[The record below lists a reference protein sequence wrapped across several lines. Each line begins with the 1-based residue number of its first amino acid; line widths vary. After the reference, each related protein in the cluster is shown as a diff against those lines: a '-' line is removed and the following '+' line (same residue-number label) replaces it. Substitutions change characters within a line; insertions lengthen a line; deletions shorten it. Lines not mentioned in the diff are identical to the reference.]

1 MQGTSVFLILSIVLF
16 ASSCRDNQKEYIQEV
31 DYQYFLQQT
40 SQPGL
45 TQTEFRNIYDVYQ
58 DSIENATLGKTI
70 PAVRIANTS
79 GDSLKLTS
87 IIKDT
92 SLIYV
97 ADAHC
102 SFGLTGFRNDI
113 PYIIKKFHKKN
124 KPIDLICL
132 LRRTE
137 NDQRFPG
144 KFQKVHRELQDIY
157 DKFWIIGDEE
167 ALRLNA
173 WGTKSFLCDA
183 NGKVFYTVSGISRQ
197 GPGSTFKR
205 MWKACQK

>member
-1 MQGTSVFLILSIVLF
+1 MRGTSVFLILSIVFF
-16 ASSCRDNQKEYIQEV
+16 ASSCIDKQKEYIQEI
-31 DYQYFLQQT
+31 DYQYFQQQT

-45 TQTEFRNIYDVYQ
+45 TQTEFRNICDEYQ
-58 DSIENATLGKTI
+58 DSIKNAILGKRIT
-70 PAVRIANTS
+70 AVRIADTS

-87 IIKDT
+87 LIKDT

-113 PYIIKKFHKKN
+113 PYIIKNFREKN
-124 KPIDLICL
+124 NPIDLICL

-137 NDQRFPG
+137 NDQRFPE
-144 KFQKVHRELQDIY
+144 KFQKFRKELQDIY
-157 DKFWIIGDEE
+157 YDEFWIIKNEE

-173 WGTKSFLCDA
+173 WGTKSFLCD
-183 NGKVFYTVSGISRQ
+183 K
-197 GPGSTFKR
+197 KR
-205 MWKACQK
+205 A